1 MIGLFLLGMIQHA
14 TADDKVFSKFSAQM
28 PRPVT
33 QVNAAPSLA
42 ATSDVATAGVI
53 KSLAQLEEQSQ
64 ELKMEYQ
71 RLRSRVQRLPQ
82 ANVEASVS
90 ASSSFDW
97 LAAVIASVG
106 IAASV
111 GVAAVRKYTSR
122 GQQGSQSTTAF
133 EVP

>member
-82 ANVEASVS
+82 ANVEAPFSLGY
-90 ASSSFDW
+90 
-97 LAAVIASVG
+97 LAAMIASVG
-106 IAASV
+106 V
-111 GVAAVRKYTSR
+111 GGA
-122 GQQGSQSTTAF
+122 
-133 EVP
+133 